1 MDIHRVLMHTHQ
13 CLMLEARL
21 GHLRAVHHGL
31 AHHPWTRIPFSCL
44 ATHQISHPIHTPP
57 SPPSFNSHLSSH
69 PVRRT
74 SPVSSSPISAPS
86 IAHPTVSWSRHR
98 HLFPD
103 RPWPEPARTTIWR
116 ARLLQIPQ
124 IQEAASANGPAAAM
138 LQCCNAEL
146 ARPAAVMLRL
156 FLARFQL
163 ARGPPGSAACQPTGA
178 GNCACCV
185 EMCRRRRAQ
194 RLFCPTPFLCCVF
207 LELSASDEPGL
218 ARPTELFRSPLFP
231 PAPPAPAKPG
241 VEG

>member
-1 MDIHRVLMHTHQ
+1 M
-13 CLMLEARL
+13 AW
-21 GHLRAVHHGL
+21 
-31 AHHPWTRIPFSCL
+31 HHPWTRIPFSCL

-86 IAHPTVSWSRHR
+86 IAHPTVSWSRHG

-163 ARGPPGSAACQPTGA
+163 ARGPP
-178 GNCACCV
+178 
-185 EMCRRRRAQ
+185 RKR
-194 RLFCPTPFLCCVF
+194 
-207 LELSASDEPGL
+207 LSANGCWELCMLRRDVQKEKS
-218 ARPTELFRSPLFP
+218 PTSLLPNSIFVLRVP
-231 PAPPAPAKPG
+231 
-241 VEG
+241 